1 MFVSFHVQRYIWF
14 ILIFFSF
21 REEGGGGWQIFFFI
35 APSSFNDLIILIPIV
50 IYQGLE
56 LAKPV
61 DVYNM
66 LGSQISSDKQNVKI
80 KTPFVCNSMSDK
92 SGTQFIYKYGGL
104 ATKGLKKLE
113 SISKSLK
120 SRLTSNDIQN
130 LSHSLKLILH
140 K

>member
-1 MFVSFHVQRYIWF
+1 MADFS
-14 ILIFFSF
+14 FFS
-21 REEGGGGWQIFFFI
+21 WLHLL
-35 APSSFNDLIILIPIV
+35 SFNDLIISIPIIV
-50 IYQGLE
+50 YQGLE

-61 DVYNM
+61 DVYNI

-80 KTPFVCNSMSDK
+80 KTPIVCNSVPDK

-140 K
+140 R